1 MKILIQ
7 SLAMAVAMI
16 VVLMLNMFIVGLVRW
31 HFGNDIGVACFI
43 MLLPVDMLVLV
54 GLNMMLDKALK
65 E

>member
-16 VVLMLNMFIVGLVRW
+16 VVLMFNLFIVGLVRRY
-31 HFGNDIGVACFI
+31 FGNDVGVACFI

-54 GLNMMLDKALK
+54 GLNMVLDKALSN
-65 E
+65 